1 MHDQKTMKPANDN
14 ARNWDAVS
22 CPIEK
27 LYPLVE
33 LLAAQAASVEH
44 AQRAAND
51 NCRLEIE
58 IEK

>member
-1 MHDQKTMKPANDN
+1 MQDQKTMKPANDN
-14 ARNWDAVS
+14 TRNRDAAS

-33 LLAAQAASVEH
+33 LLAAQAASAEH